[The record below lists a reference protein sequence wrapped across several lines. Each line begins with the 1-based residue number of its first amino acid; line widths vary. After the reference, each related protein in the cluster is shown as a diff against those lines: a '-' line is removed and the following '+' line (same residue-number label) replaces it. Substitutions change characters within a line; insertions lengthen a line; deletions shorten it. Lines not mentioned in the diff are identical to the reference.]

1 MHDMSL
7 HKRNLITLQSAHDI
21 FGFTNGKSWIDF
33 KSTITGEQIR
43 EFYEVQAGLWPP
55 TTDWAG
61 IVPMPDG
68 KLRGLYLG
76 DIRPQLTLRNI
87 LRFSLYSDSIF
98 VVNPFHTPNIMQTAY
113 NPIENPTQ
121 YKADTVN
128 LIHFLFSVAGWIEKG
143 IVLLIPDPGDLKVAF
158 KWETARLAK
167 ARLGDWQPD
176 ERDLEEAR
184 ELGREELKRVL
195 FALPEDKLFS
205 QLERAG
211 IALDDRQKGEFLAY
225 ARRELRNDP
234 IALEQPIADNY
245 RDRQMVP
252 LRAGTNL
259 ETALLICST
268 TGAFPYTNLHS
279 VWAQIIKAHD
289 ELSETARVWSPLTKA
304 FQSLDFRF
312 LDNVDPKF
320 AQAVRD
326 DGRLQSFR
334 SLLRKIGNGAADITE
349 ISSLDGFVRD
359 CSDELA
365 AEYQKAQAE
374 WSKIDD
380 SFLKWA
386 SGGIGTAT
394 ALAMGHL
401 VPDVAALSGA
411 TISTLAQLG
420 LRYFGQRQFRK
431 LNPMSVMIDLA
442 RKEIPGTTLY

>member
-1 MHDMSL
+1 LGPYH
-7 HKRNLITLQSAHDI
+7 AH
-21 FGFTNGKSWIDF
+21 
-33 KSTITGEQIR
+33 TGWKI
-43 EFYEVQAGLWPP
+43 A
-55 TTDWAG
+55 
-61 IVPMPDG
+61 
-68 KLRGLYLG
+68 
-76 DIRPQLTLRNI
+76 RPLSRRHSSSLTLRNI
-87 LRFSLYSDSIF
+87 VRFSLYSDSIF
-98 VVNPFHTPNIMQTAY
+98 VVNPFHNPNIIRPEY
-113 NPIENPTQ
+113 NPIDNPEQ
-121 YKADTVN
+121 YKADTIN
-128 LIHFLFSVAGWIEKG
+128 LIHFLFSVSDWIEKG
-143 IVLLIPDPGDLKVAF
+143 VVLLVPDPGDLKVAF

-167 ARLGDWQPD
+167 ARLGDWKPD

-184 ELGREELKRVL
+184 EYGRTGLQRVL
-195 FALPEDKLFS
+195 FALPEDKLLS

-211 IALDDRQKGEFLAY
+211 MALNERQKQEFLAY
-225 ARRELRNDP
+225 ARRELRRDP

-245 RDRQMVP
+245 RDGQMIP
-252 LRAGTNL
+252 IRAGANL

-268 TGAFPYTNLHS
+268 TGAFPYTNMHS
-279 VWAQIIKAHD
+279 VWGQIIEAHD

-349 ISSLDGFVRD
+349 MSSLDGFVRD
-359 CSDELA
+359 CNDELA
-365 AEYQKAQAE
+365 GEYQKAQAE
-374 WSKIDD
+374 WSKIDE

-386 SGGIGTAT
+386 SGGIATAT
-394 ALAMGHL
+394 ALAMGQL

-411 TISTLAQLG
+411 TISTIARLG

-442 RKEIPGTTLY
+442 RKESPGLTLY

>member
-7 HKRNLITLQSAHDI
+7 HKRNLVTLQSARDI
-21 FGFTNGKSWIDF
+21 FGFSKGRSWASF
-33 KSTITGEQIR
+33 KSTIAREQIR
-43 EFYEVQAGLWPP
+43 EFYEVQAALWPP

-61 IVPMPDG
+61 IMPTPDG

-87 LRFSLYSDSIF
+87 VRFSLYSDSI
-98 VVNPFHTPNIMQTAY
+98 VVINPFPNPHIIRPEY
-113 NPIENPTQ
+113 NPIDNPEQ
-121 YKADTVN
+121 YKADTIN
-128 LIHFLFSVAGWIEKG
+128 LIHFLFSVSDWIEKG
-143 IVLLIPDPGDLKVAF
+143 IVLLVPDPGDLKVAF

-167 ARLGDWQPD
+167 ARLDGWWKPD

-184 ELGREELKRVL
+184 ELGHEELKRVL
-195 FALPEDKLFS
+195 FALPEDKLFA
-205 QLERAG
+205 QFERAG
-211 IALDDRQKGEFLAY
+211 MTLDDRQKREFLAY

-245 RDRQMVP
+245 REGQMVP

-289 ELSETARVWSPLTKA
+289 DLSETARMWSPLTKA

-334 SLLRKIGNGAADITE
+334 SLLRKIGDGAADISE
-349 ISSLDGFVRD
+349 LSSLDAFVRD
-359 CSDELA
+359 CNDELVG
-365 AEYQKAQAE
+365 EYQKAQAE
-374 WSKIDD
+374 WSKIDE

-386 SGGIGTAT
+386 SGGIAF
-394 ALAMGHL
+394 AMGHL
-401 VPDVAALSGA
+401 VPDVSALSVGTVS
-411 TISTLAQLG
+411 TIAQLG
-420 LRYFGQRQFRK
+420 LRYFRQRQFRK

-442 RKEIPGTTLY
+442 RKETPGTTLY